1 MGTTINFDYSY
12 IDAQYDSYCDDSRD
26 WSEVH
31 GTFTACNANSAGS
44 YSRAGGSMPWTPE
57 QSMILSVN
65 HVQPT
70 NIGDVVIGASYSYKS
85 DIALGDER
93 VEGLTFN
100 DTVERLNFSTTIEFS
115 NGTSLRGF
123 CTNCLDEKDDIAFSL
138 IYPQSQG
145 GGARI
150 KYYPGMRAGLEVIHK
165 F

>member
-1 MGTTINFDYSY
+1 M
-12 IDAQYDSYCDDSRD
+12 DS
-26 WSEVH
+26 
-31 GTFTACNANSAGS
+31 
-44 YSRAGGSMPWTPE
+44 E
-57 QSMILSVN
+57 QSMVLSVN
-65 HVQPT
+65 HVQPI
-70 NIGDVVIGASYSYKS
+70 NIGDVVINTSYSYKS

-93 VEGLTFN
+93 VDGITFN
-100 DTVERLNFSTTIEFS
+100 DTIERLNFSTTIEFN

-150 KYYPGMRAGLEVIHK
+150 KYYPGMRAGLEVIQK